1 MSKEIAALAKKKAAG
16 FIRDART
23 AAARQDRT
31 AAGSALLEASKW
43 AQLAEANGAP
53 RPSVPWSLLDGL
65 PTPWPSER
73 GRGVTVPMFANPGAA
88 PDLAAAYFEASK
100 VSRRRREVLAGAEA
114 DTLRQVGLW
123 IHAGRDPRSIVLW
136 ASNGTFTDAAQLPIN
151 RMHPKALPDWV
162 TAIAR
167 LQAGEAVAV
176 DSMLARLVL
185 ASDALDFPPRLRRVG
200 AQLPKR
206 NNPRDRAEIRADI
219 AESRD
224 GARVYRREEAAATN
238 ENKRNFARLNAELYE
253 RELAEFEKEL
263 EGAPLDPS
271 LLDEP
276 PPPAPNIEPGVRD
289 PVVLAAA
296 EAAARKGE
304 TYYRRQAEVALARGE
319 RYKSDLFR
327 ADADSYRLV
336 AIDLGRRVAASKAW
350 AERDRLIFAEAE
362 RLASLRPID
371 RPPAESKPSILRG
384 KAREVLARAGKS
396 ATLAELAALACVD
409 EAAARRIA
417 RTLERAGAATKT
429 GPDRWKLDPSALEQ
443 CPPPRVATVRAVAP
457 CAGECGVWRA
467 APKGSPSWVAALGP
481 TSPVYDSEGR
491 RYRVQYALAR
501 LADLGKTWH
510 ASNVAGRSDPAYLPE
525 FQARARGSAVSDA
538 QVAAIAEALD
548 VARWIAPSATPT
560 DGTPI
565 VWSPRIIPPPAQVL
579 AGNGRIAAWAS
590 ARPDAVRVAS
600 ELKQRWK
607 IPAALRPLLAA
618 GGLVPVRIL
627 TDTKDRALALAA
639 ASQSAASG
647 ALTASERATTAVRS
661 LGLTVE
667 TMPGIDWPRPISA
680 STIGEFS
687 RRNAPWLEWS
697 LRPLDRARRMTI
709 QGDPALL
716 AEHAIGVLVGLLPAE
731 AQRPPIGAT
740 PLDRA
745 LTGALPGIWTSRSV
759 VRTLESGADW
769 DLTTAIAGARA
780 WARRLK
786 PERLA
791 ALGSELAQADRQA
804 ALFSDSITPEENQFR
819 AAALGALLARA
830 AGRASP
836 EDAAAEYVERFLAAI
851 PDPRQVSMMMLD
863 STAPD
868 AAETL
873 AAIARVKLQRSNPG
887 KTHPMRVKHL
897 ASWAAAWHWGRYSA
911 AQVAQVERAPSDPA
925 SGFALGELAAI
936 TVDGRRY
943 LAPPGHLLCSSKPG
957 ASARLFVAPPLAL
970 PPNATGPIACV
981 EYLADKG
988 SDGLSHYV
996 HDFRGALPEVTAT
1009 SPMRISRADSQFSVD
1024 LARGIVR

>member
-1 MSKEIAALAKKKAAG
+1 MSAEIARLAKQKAAEY
-16 FIRDART
+16 IRAARA
-23 AAARQDRT
+23 AAARQDRS
-31 AAGSALLEASKW
+31 AAGAALLEASKW

-73 GRGVTVPMFANPGAA
+73 GGGRTVPMFANPLAPILPRYVGDVDPGHARA
-88 PDLAAAYFEASK
+88 LEMLAELKNPRSNPPDLAAAYFKASK
-100 VSRRRREVLAGAEA
+100 VSARRRDVFAGAEA

-123 IHAGRDPRSIVLW
+123 IHAGRDPWSIVLW
-136 ASNGTFTDAAQLPIN
+136 ASNGTFGRAAILPLGY
-151 RMHPKALPDWV
+151 PDSLPEWV
-162 TAIAR
+162 AASAR
-167 LQAGEAVAV
+167 LQTDDAIAIDA
-176 DSMLARLVL
+176 LNFRLVL
-185 ASDALDFPPRLRRVG
+185 AVDALNFPPRLRRVG
-200 AQLPKR
+200 AAIPKR
-206 NNPRDRAEIRADI
+206 ANPPAGSPLDRAAETLPARYESHWTTRAGEILEIEVAIDRAAREIRITGPRTAI
-219 AESRD
+219 AFLQFPSSSKFVWNRD
-224 GARVYRREEAAATN
+224 ARAWVRPLNAKAIAWLKNNGIIDDSAPRAGARIAPPAA
-238 ENKRNFARLNAELYE
+238 
-253 RELAEFEKEL
+253 
-263 EGAPLDPS
+263 
-271 LLDEP
+271 
-276 PPPAPNIEPGVRD
+276 PPPAP
-289 PVVLAAA
+289 
-296 EAAARKGE
+296 
-304 TYYRRQAEVALARGE
+304 
-319 RYKSDLFR
+319 
-327 ADADSYRLV
+327 
-336 AIDLGRRVAASKAW
+336 
-350 AERDRLIFAEAE
+350 
-362 RLASLRPID
+362 
-371 RPPAESKPSILRG
+371 PPAPKAAPKPSILRG

-396 ATLAELAALACVD
+396 ATLAELAGLACVD
-409 EAAARRIA
+409 EAAAKRIA

-457 CAGECGVWRA
+457 CAGECGVWRT

-510 ASNVAGRSDPAYLPE
+510 ASNVNGRSDPAYLPE
-525 FQARARGSAVSDA
+525 FQARLRGSAVSDA
-538 QVAAIAEALD
+538 QVAAIADALD

-579 AGNGRIAAWAS
+579 AGNGRIAAWVA
-590 ARPDAVRVAS
+590 ARPDALRVAS
-600 ELKQRWK
+600 ELEQRWK
-607 IPAALRPLLAA
+607 IPPALRPMLAA

-627 TDTKDRALALAA
+627 TDTRERAVTLAA
-639 ASQSAASG
+639 ASQSAAAG

-667 TMPGIDWPRPISA
+667 TMPAIDWARPLSP
-680 STIGEFS
+680 STVAEFA

-697 LRPLDRARRMTI
+697 LAPLDRARRMTV

-716 AEHAIGVLVGLLPAE
+716 AEHAIGVLVGLLPDSA
-731 AQRPPIGAT
+731 RVPPIGGV

-745 LTGALPGIWTSRSV
+745 LMGALPGIWSSRALT
-759 VRTLESGADW
+759 RTLEAGAEW
-769 DLTTAIAGARA
+769 DLTTAIGPARS

-791 ALGSELAQADRQA
+791 ALGSELAQAERQGG
-804 ALFSDSITPEENQFR
+804 LFDDSIAPGADADPR
-819 AAALGALLARA
+819 SAALGAVLARA

-836 EDAAAEYVERFLAAI
+836 EDAAAEYLERFIAAI

-863 STAPD
+863 TSAPD
-868 AAETL
+868 AAEVL
-873 AAIARVKLQRSNPG
+873 ASIARVKIKRTNPR
-887 KTHPMRVKHL
+887 RVKAL

-970 PPNATGPIACV
+970 PPAATGPIACV

-996 HDFRGALPEVTAT
+996 HDFKSPLPEVTAT
-1009 SPMRISRADSQFSVD
+1009 SPMRISRANSQFFID
-1024 LARGIVR
+1024 LDRGIVR